1 MCKGSLLTV
10 GLEYEEGIENLQ
22 PWKPLSIVSEACI
35 HKVWG
40 MITAPA
46 SGGFPTT
53 IFLGG
58 FLIHCDLL
66 LSFELM
72 QDIFSEV
79 SDFFKKL

>member
-1 MCKGSLLTV
+1 MCKGSLPTV

-22 PWKPLSIVSEACI
+22 LWKPLSTVSEAGV

-40 MITAPA
+40 MIIAPA
-46 SGGFPTT
+46 SGGFPTI

-58 FLIHCDLL
+58 SLIQCDLL

-72 QDIFSEV
+72 HDIFSEV